1 MQRKLT
7 VVLALSSL
15 VTAGAVGVAT
25 ADATELPVYGV
36 TSSGLDQ
43 EQAQRLQ
50 RVFGLKDVQRSEA
63 GAVSFADEQRYQYL
77 PTVDKGQGRPD
88 EDGNATTQTALD
100 TEAIKRIK
108 TIPADEATKRA
119 QEGLRAAGVLPA
131 NATAIA
137 QHTTFELS
145 DPNGRN
151 ALTANLDTS
160 VSYTFQL
167 GGIPL
172 EGEGANIRVSFDAQG
187 VTAVSHAARTYDKAG
202 TAKVNDLA
210 YGAKLCQKYLGASV
224 KPDVSYVYVA
234 PPLEDKV
241 DKIEPSFRCAGRND
255 DGGAPQAI
263 TLPAAVGAELP
274 QPGPGQEPRP
284 DAQFKMQ
291 AVGTQVGS
299 EGTGNCSGLPNTAA
313 NIGTFNTEASNHG
326 ITRDFSW
333 LDGNAW
339 ESDFKDPM
347 FAGGDDT
354 NWADDVDLTYWQGHG
369 SGTGFYF
376 TGCSNH
382 TDDKLANTDAR
393 WGQNDVEWMSLFT
406 CLILEDTT
414 GGQNWAQR
422 WGQAF
427 RGLHQINS
435 FTTVSY
441 NSANHGG
448 KFGHYMWRSPFL
460 WWNNPMKVRD
470 AWAQASIDTQP
481 ASVRW
486 ATMGVYLPTTGGLG
500 NYNDYFWG
508 KGSVGPDYAS
518 TGWFWRISGAS

>member
-1 MQRKLT
+1 MRRKVT

-15 VTAGAVGVAT
+15 ITAGAAGVAT
-25 ADATELPVYGV
+25 ADVTELPVYGV
-36 TSSGLDQ
+36 KSTGLDQ

-50 RVFGLKDVQRSEA
+50 RVFGLKDVQRSEY

-77 PTVDKGQGRPD
+77 PTVDKGQGRED

-108 TIPADEATKRA
+108 TIPTDEATKRA

-131 NATAIA
+131 NATPTA
-137 QHTTFELS
+137 QYTTFELS

-172 EGEGANIRVSFDAQG
+172 EGEGANIRVSFDALG
-187 VTAVSHAARTYDKAG
+187 VTAVSHAARTYGQAG
-202 TAKVNDLA
+202 TVAVNDLA
-210 YGAKLCQKYLGASV
+210 YGARLCQKYLGDGV
-224 KPDVSYVYVA
+224 KADVSYVYVA
-234 PPLEDKV
+234 PPLEEKTDRL
-241 DKIEPSFRCAGRND
+241 EPSFRCAGRTP
-255 DGGAPQAI
+255 DGSAPQAI

-274 QPGPGQEPRP
+274 QPQPAQPPR
-284 DAQFKMQ
+284 DDQQFGAM
-291 AVGTQVGS
+291 AAGTQVGS
-299 EGTGNCSGLPNTAA
+299 EGTGLCSGLPNTVA
-313 NIGTFNTEASNHG
+313 NIGTFNSEAGTHG
-326 ITRDFSW
+326 IPVAFSW
-333 LDGNAW
+333 LNGNAW
-339 ESDFKDPM
+339 ESDFKDPI
-347 FAGGDDT
+347 FPGGQDHV
-354 NWADDVDLTYWQGHG
+354 WADNVDLTYWQGHG

-376 TGCSNH
+376 SGCSSHND
-382 TDDKLANTDAR
+382 TKLSNTEAR
-393 WGQNDVEWMSLFT
+393 WGNQDVEWMSLFT
-406 CLILEDTT
+406 CLILEDVT
-414 GGQNWAQR
+414 GGQTWAQR

-427 RGLHQINS
+427 QGLHQINS

-460 WWNNPMKVRD
+460 WWNQPMKVRD

-486 ATMGVYLPTTGGLG
+486 ATMGPVTSSGALG
-500 NYNDYFWG
+500 NFNDYFWG
-508 KGSVGPDYAS
+508 KGSVGPDYGS

>member
-36 TSSGLDQ
+36 KSSGLDQ
-43 EQAQRLQ
+43 EQAQKLQ
-50 RVFGLKDVQRSEA
+50 RAFGLKDVQRSEA

-108 TIPADEATKRA
+108 TIPTEEAAKRA
-119 QEGLRAAGVLPA
+119 QEGLRAAGVLPD
-131 NATAIA
+131 NGTPSA
-137 QHTTFELS
+137 QYTTFELS
-145 DPNGRN
+145 DANGRN

-167 GGIPL
+167 GGLPL

-202 TAKVNDLA
+202 TVKVNDLA

-224 KPDVSYVYVA
+224 KPEVSYVYVA
-234 PPLEDKV
+234 PPLEDKI
-241 DKIEPSFRCAGRND
+241 DKVEPSFRCAGRND

-284 DAQFKMQ
+284 EQQFKSQ
-291 AVGTQVGS
+291 AAGTQVGS
-299 EGTGNCSGLPNTAA
+299 EGTGNCAGLPNTAA
-313 NIGTFNTEASNHG
+313 NIGTFNTEASGHG
-326 ITRDFSW
+326 IARDFSW

-347 FAGGDDT
+347 FAGGDDN

-382 TDDKLANTDAR
+382 TDNKLANTDAR

-406 CLILEDTT
+406 CQILEDST
-414 GGQNWAQR
+414 GGQTWAQR

-486 ATMGVYLPTTGGLG
+486 ATMGVYLPASGGLG

-518 TGWFWRISGAS
+518 TGLFWRISGAS

>member
-1 MQRKLT
+1 M
-7 VVLALSSL
+7 
-15 VTAGAVGVAT
+15 
-25 ADATELPVYGV
+25 YGN
-36 TSSGLDQ
+36 
-43 EQAQRLQ
+43 R
-50 RVFGLKDVQRSEA
+50 
-63 GAVSFADEQRYQYL
+63 
-77 PTVDKGQGRPD
+77 
-88 EDGNATTQTALD
+88 
-100 TEAIKRIK
+100 
-108 TIPADEATKRA
+108 
-119 QEGLRAAGVLPA
+119 
-131 NATAIA
+131 
-137 QHTTFELS
+137 
-145 DPNGRN
+145 
-151 ALTANLDTS
+151 
-160 VSYTFQL
+160 
-167 GGIPL
+167 
-172 EGEGANIRVSFDAQG
+172 
-187 VTAVSHAARTYDKAG
+187 
-202 TAKVNDLA
+202 
-210 YGAKLCQKYLGASV
+210 LCQKYLGAEV
-224 KPDVSYVYVA
+224 KPEVSYVYVA
-234 PPLEDKV
+234 PALEEQDRQDRALVPLRG
-241 DKIEPSFRCAGRND
+241 SQRGRWRAAGD
-255 DGGAPQAI
+255 H
-263 TLPAAVGAELP
+263 AARRGRRRTAAAGTEARSR
-274 QPGPGQEPRP
+274 GRSSSSS
-284 DAQFKMQ
+284 AQG
-291 AVGTQVGS
+291 VGTQVGS
-299 EGTGNCSGLPNTAA
+299 EGTGVCSGLPNTAA

-382 TDDKLANTDAR
+382 NDTKLANTDAR

-406 CLILEDTT
+406 CLILEDNT
-414 GGQNWAQR
+414 GGQTWAQR

-486 ATMGVYLPTTGGLG
+486 ATMGPSTSRRPVDYG

-508 KGSVGPDYAS
+508 KGTASARTTPRPGCSGGSPAPPDRGPAQV
-518 TGWFWRISGAS
+518 RPK